1 MITYLWS
8 KCEVLI
14 DELKL
19 IFCANELI
27 SKREIFVKEGK
38 QFVVKVK
45 RHSTKEL
52 NKWKGRRRGMRPICT
67 LVNVLTKKEI
77 KIKKTNILIN

>member
-1 MITYLWS
+1 MKTYLWS

-52 NKWKGRRRGMRPICT
+52 NKWKGRSRRMWPICT
-67 LVNVLTKKEI
+67 LVNVLTKRGTN
-77 KIKKTNILIN
+77 KKRQINN